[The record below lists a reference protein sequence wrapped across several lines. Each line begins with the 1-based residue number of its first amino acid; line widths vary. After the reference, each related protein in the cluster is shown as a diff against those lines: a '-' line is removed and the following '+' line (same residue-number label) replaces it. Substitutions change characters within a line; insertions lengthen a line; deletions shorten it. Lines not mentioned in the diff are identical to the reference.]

1 MKKVLSL
8 SLALLMTASLA
19 ACGGS
24 GGASTTAAPAPAA
37 PAETKAAE
45 AAPAETKE
53 EAKAEETKAAEA
65 APAAEGDT
73 IYFGV
78 NYELTGANPIIGE
91 AAIKGIDMAIE
102 DINSKGGVTFD
113 GKQYKLAYKALD
125 NGFNTDESA
134 LNAQEFADDESIL
147 AMVGPNDSDMCM
159 ATSAVIKEYGLP
171 EIAPWSTLVE
181 LTDNEMILRCCF
193 TDNFQGY
200 ILAKYAYEFENAKT
214 AAVLYDM
221 SNPYNVGVAENFK
234 KAFEEFGGSIVEFQ
248 TYNGKTGESDF
259 TSQMTKI
266 ASAAPDI
273 LLLPNF
279 YEEIVVQTTQA
290 RDMGYK
296 GKFMGSDTWGD
307 DALLEW
313 DTDNLLDGAIW
324 VGHYHKDIASQ
335 MALDFIDKYHE
346 IYGTTGDPNDIVALN
361 YDAVHVLA
369 LGIENAK
376 ELSRAG
382 IHEGLMSLDSYE
394 GVTGKMTWDNGNG
407 DPTKSAVVI
416 QIKDGAFQYL
426 ATVEP

>member
-1 MKKVLSL
+1 MKKLL
-8 SLALLMTASLA
+8 ALAIALLMACSFA
-19 ACGGS
+19 ACSETG
-24 GGASTTAAPAPAA
+24 TAAPAASA
-37 PAETKAAE
+37 GTEE
-45 AAPAETKE
+45 AAA
-53 EAKAEETKAAEA
+53 
-65 APAAEGDT
+65 DT

-91 AAIKGIDMAIE
+91 AAIKGIDMAVN
-102 DINSKGGVTFD
+102 DINAKGGVTFG

-159 ATSAVIKEYGLP
+159 ATSAVIKEYGLS

-181 LTDNEMILRCCF
+181 LTDNDMILRCCF

-200 ILAKYAYEFENAKT
+200 ILAKYAYEFEGAKT

-221 SNPYNVGVAENFK
+221 SNPYNVGVAENFS
-234 KAFEEFGGSIVEFQ
+234 KAFKEFGGEIVEYQ
-248 TYNGKTGESDF
+248 TYNGKTGEADF

-307 DALLEW
+307 TALLEW
-313 DTDNLLDGAIW
+313 DTENLLDGAIW

-335 MALDFIDKYHE
+335 MALDFIDSYHK
-346 IYGTTGDPNDIVALN
+346 IYGEEGDPNDIVALN

-369 LGIENAK
+369 LGIENAP
-376 ELSRAG
+376 ELTRAG
-382 IHEGLMSLDSYE
+382 VHEGLMSLDQYV
-394 GVTGKMTWDNGNG
+394 GVTGTMTWNNGNG

-416 QIKDGAFQYL
+416 QIKDGEFKYL